1 MLTDYLHITDRDRK
15 ISKAV
20 ASISFFLLFPGF
32 LFYHQ
37 FVAMGL
43 IPRFAAG
50 FFGYVSV
57 GALLALLV
65 ILPLNTDWLKKT
77 AGNRYVQWVLV
88 FLIFTSLWTLAHYL
102 ILNDDYITKA
112 SVQSLETLLF
122 WSCLF
127 LVGLLLPLDS
137 KFLRWSFLTSFLVIM
152 LFLLYFSVS
161 TDSISYYTRRIYGQ
175 TTDISSYQGFAR
187 SVLFT
192 LLLLLA
198 LFNSFRA
205 RACFIIGGVF
215 VLFMLIS
222 RSDFYA
228 FLAVSTVLCVIYGI
242 KQPKYL
248 LLLLL
253 VSVEVVLLAVPDI
266 APRITAITETRAPE
280 KIVPE
285 PDAGTLPADGDTT
298 RTPAPAAPEDT
309 ATPATGQTDT
319 RPAPDKTAAPLR
331 LSRQFEVLDISSSKS
346 WKGRFALQKKALGQI
361 AENPLLGKFGGHVLT
376 EDTGKFTKGH
386 TGRYAHNALSAWV
399 SYGLAGFLLYV
410 SLTLFGCLV
419 TARHVILKRVDE
431 PLWTFA
437 FTLNLVCLLLII
449 VSKPVFWPLPALG
462 WGVLAQALISQK
474 TRVEFTSAQVS
485 IPCPPVNGLN
495 RNTSETY

>member
-112 SVQSLETLLF
+112 SVQSLETLIF

-137 KFLRWSFLTSFLVIM
+137 KFLRWSFLASFLVIM

-161 TDSISYYTRRIYGQ
+161 SDSISYYTRRIYGQ
-175 TTDISSYQGFAR
+175 TEDTSSYQGFAR
-187 SVLFT
+187 SVLFS

-198 LFNSFRA
+198 LFDSFRA
-205 RACFIIGGVF
+205 RAFFIIGGVF

-228 FLAVSTVLCVIYGI
+228 FLTVSIVLCVIYGI

-253 VSVEVVLLAVPDI
+253 VSVEVALLAIPDI
-266 APRITAITETRAPE
+266 TPRIAAITETRAPE
-280 KIVPE
+280 KIVP
-285 PDAGTLPADGDTT
+285 
-298 RTPAPAAPEDT
+298 APAAPEDST
-309 ATPATGQTDT
+309 TPATGQANT
-319 RPAPDKTAAPLR
+319 RPDPDKAAAPPR

-346 WKGRFALQKKALGQI
+346 WKGRFALQKKG
-361 AENPLLGKFGGHVLT
+361 
-376 EDTGKFTKGH
+376 
-386 TGRYAHNALSAWV
+386 
-399 SYGLAGFLLYV
+399 
-410 SLTLFGCLV
+410 
-419 TARHVILKRVDE
+419 
-431 PLWTFA
+431 
-437 FTLNLVCLLLII
+437 
-449 VSKPVFWPLPALG
+449 
-462 WGVLAQALISQK
+462 
-474 TRVEFTSAQVS
+474 TRAKSRRT
-485 IPCPPVNGLN
+485 
-495 RNTSETY
+495 R

>member
-1 MLTDYLHITDRDRK
+1 MLTDYLHITDRDGK

-43 IPRFAAG
+43 IPRFASG

-57 GALLALLV
+57 GALLAFLV

-88 FLIFTSLWTLAHYL
+88 FLVFTSLWTLAHYL

-112 SVQSLETLLF
+112 SVQSLETLIF

-127 LVGLLLPLDS
+127 LIGLLLPLDS
-137 KFLRWSFLTSFLVIM
+137 KFLRWSFLASFLVIM

-161 TDSISYYTRRIYGQ
+161 TDSISYYTRRIHGQ
-175 TTDISSYQGFAR
+175 TEDISSYQGFAR

-198 LFNSFRA
+198 VFNSFRA
-205 RACFIIGGVF
+205 RAFFVIGGVF

-228 FLAVSTVLCVIYGI
+228 FLAVSIVLCVIYGI

-253 VSVEVVLLAVPDI
+253 VSVEVVLLAIPDI
-266 APRITAITETRAPE
+266 APRIAAITETRAPE
-280 KIVPE
+280 KIVPV
-285 PDAGTLPADGDTT
+285 
-298 RTPAPAAPEDT
+298 PAAPEDT
-309 ATPATGQTDT
+309 TTPATGQVNT
-319 RPAPDKTAAPLR
+319 RPDPDKAAAPPR

-361 AENPLLGKFGGHVLT
+361 AENPLLGRFGGHVLT
-376 EDTGKFTKGH
+376 EDEGKYAKGH

-462 WGVLAQALISQK
+462 WGVLAQALIMAGPASD
-474 TRVEFTSAQVS
+474 
-485 IPCPPVNGLN
+485 
-495 RNTSETY
+495 